1 MEILPT
7 QLFFALNGSFS
18 EPYLLPTM
26 SANPEKFNAVAYTYS
41 AGIKMRRRFTNYK
54 RRRKKSI

>member
-41 AGIKMRRRFTNYK
+41 AGIKMR
-54 RRRKKSI
+54 